1 MTTTPQ
7 SDPLNAHRGSSSNP
21 QKNEDAETMHL
32 PVTPEREGAGRDEQ
46 QTSVF
51 STPSPWMRG
60 NAHTQEAA
68 ASTVP
73 MPRAGAPSGA
83 QVPTTQM
90 PRAGAPSGAQAPSQ
104 GAPRAAQA
112 SSGPRHGMPGQAGHS
127 ARIGQ
132 APFPGPSAQTKPLS
146 PTPSTPASTS
156 AADSASAQPWPMS
169 PQGAGTPID
178 SQMSAGSQRSGGPQ
192 TSEEASPFSPR
203 SGRSSEK
210 RKKGPSWL
218 ALFLAMLLTSA
229 LTLGGSWA
237 LFNGKPHATP
247 HTSTNTQS
255 EGPSTVQ
262 PVSTT
267 GDSPDWAAVAR
278 AVSPATVT
286 ISVSSNS
293 SSGVGSGVIYDA
305 QGDIVTNYHVI
316 SAALDGQGRITVTLA
331 DGRMYEGEILGHDQT
346 TDLAVVR
353 LKNPPSDL
361 TVATF
366 GSSKDL
372 SVGDEV
378 MAVGAPLG
386 LSNTVTTGI
395 ISALNR
401 PVEVSTEKSE
411 SEQLDPND
419 PLNPNDP
426 FNQLPGV
433 PNPQAASS
441 ESVITNAI
449 QVDASINPGN
459 SGGPLFDSSGRVI
472 GINSSIASNSSSSD
486 KAGSIGLG
494 FAIPVDLVTSV
505 AEQIIQT
512 GTVEHAVLGVSVT
525 TGQTQVDGSTV
536 AGAEVAEV
544 SRGGAAEAAGLRKGD
559 VILAVNGES
568 VSSSKQLTGY
578 IRRYKSGD
586 SVEITYVREGVKY
599 DVTTTLKAKQQ

>member
-60 NAHTQEAA
+60 NAHTQEGA

-73 MPRAGAPSGA
+73 MPRAGAPSGT

-90 PRAGAPSGAQAPSQ
+90 PRAGAPRGAQAPSL

-127 ARIGQ
+127 ARMGQ
-132 APFPGPSAQTKPLS
+132 APFQGPSAQPKPLS

-156 AADSASAQPWPMS
+156 AADFAGAQPWSTS
-169 PQGAGTPID
+169 PQGPGAP
-178 SQMSAGSQRSGGPQ
+178 SGPK

-411 SEQLDPND
+411 SEQRDPND

>member
-32 PVTPEREGAGRDEQ
+32 PVTPEREGAGRDTQ

-51 STPSPWMRG
+51 STPSPWTRG

-73 MPRAGAPSGA
+73 MPRAGASRGA
-83 QVPTTQM
+83 QAPSQ
-90 PRAGAPSGAQAPSQ
+90 GALSGAQAPSL

-127 ARIGQ
+127 ARTGQ

-156 AADSASAQPWPMS
+156 AADFASAQPWSTS
-169 PQGAGTPID
+169 PQGPGAP
-178 SQMSAGSQRSGGPQ
+178 SGPK

-218 ALFLAMLLTSA
+218 ALFLAMLMTSA

-247 HTSTNTQS
+247 HASTSTQS

>member
-1 MTTTPQ
+1 
-7 SDPLNAHRGSSSNP
+7 
-21 QKNEDAETMHL
+21 MHL
-32 PVTPEREGAGRDEQ
+32 PVTPEREGAGRDTQ

-51 STPSPWMRG
+51 STPSPWTRG

-73 MPRAGAPSGA
+73 MPRAGASRGA
-83 QVPTTQM
+83 QAPSQ
-90 PRAGAPSGAQAPSQ
+90 GALSGAQAPSL

-127 ARIGQ
+127 ARTGQ

-156 AADSASAQPWPMS
+156 AADFASAQPWSTS
-169 PQGAGTPID
+169 PQGPGAP
-178 SQMSAGSQRSGGPQ
+178 SGPK

-218 ALFLAMLLTSA
+218 ALFLAMLMTSA

-247 HTSTNTQS
+247 HASTSTQS

>member
-7 SDPLNAHRGSSSNP
+7 SDPLNAHKGSSSNP

-32 PVTPEREGAGRDEQ
+32 PLTPEREGAGRDAQ

-51 STPSPWMRG
+51 STPSPWVRG
-60 NAHTQEAA
+60 NAHTQEGA

-73 MPRAGAPSGA
+73 MPRAGAPRGA
-83 QVPTTQM
+83 QAPSQ
-90 PRAGAPSGAQAPSQ
+90 GAPSGAQAPSL

-127 ARIGQ
+127 ARTGQ
-132 APFPGPSAQTKPLS
+132 APFPGPRAQTKPLS

-156 AADSASAQPWPMS
+156 AADFASAQPWSTS
-169 PQGAGTPID
+169 PQGPGAP
-178 SQMSAGSQRSGGPQ
+178 SGPK

-316 SAALDGQGRITVTLA
+316 SAALDGQGKITVTLA